1 MSIRRHWK
9 KLLIITLA
17 LLIAAAGL
25 IGYRTYVMADQA
37 VQSVTKSGSIADLL
51 KPEALNGESTGV
63 VNVLIA
69 GNSAADPNH
78 GGALL
83 TDSIIVAS
91 YNLSAKQ
98 LTLISI
104 PRDLY
109 VNVNGNYM
117 KINAAYTN
125 GGMDTLKAVVEKVT
139 GLTINH
145 QVLVDYAAVRDMIDA
160 VGGIDINIG
169 SSDPRGIYDPMVGF
183 SIGNGVQHLT
193 GDQALLLARSR
204 NDPTYDGRIPYGLPN
219 GDFDRQANQRKI
231 IEALLGKIASSA
243 TLVNSTELQSM
254 ISSLSGNVSSDFTVG
269 QLRRAYDLS
278 KEVATTHSITI
289 RGVDG
294 NILLRDYK
302 TVADGDALIPAGG
315 IGSYSAIQ
323 AYINRTISAQ
333 PAASTSAGSTP

>member
-1 MSIRRHWK
+1 MFIRRNWK
-9 KLLIITLA
+9 KFLLVFLA
-17 LLIAAAGL
+17 LVVTVAGV
-25 IGYRTYVMADQA
+25 IGYRTYAMADKA
-37 VQSVTKSGSIADLL
+37 VQTVTKSGSIVDLL

-69 GNSAADPNH
+69 GNSADDSNH

-98 LTLISI
+98 LTLVSI

-109 VNVNGNYM
+109 VDVNGSYM

-125 GGMDTLKAVVEKVT
+125 GGMDELKSVVEAVT

-145 QVLVDYAAVRDMIDA
+145 QVLINYAAVRDMVDA
-160 VGGIDINIG
+160 VGGVDINID
-169 SSDPRGIYDPMVGF
+169 SSDPRGIYDPMIGF
-183 SIGNGVQHLT
+183 SIANGVQHLT
-193 GDQALLLARSR
+193 GDQALLLARCR
-204 NDPTYDGRIPYGLPN
+204 NDPTYDGRVPYGLPN

-231 IEALLGKIASSA
+231 IQALLAKISSST
-243 TLVNSTELQSM
+243 TLTDSTKLQSL

-269 QLRRAYDLS
+269 QLRRVYDLS
-278 KEVATTHSITI
+278 KEVTATNSITI

-294 NILLRDYK
+294 NILLSDYN
-302 TVADGDALIPAGG
+302 TVASGDALIPSAG
-315 IGSYSAIQ
+315 IGNYTAIQ
-323 AYINRTISAQ
+323 AYISQTITVQ
-333 PAASTSAGSTP
+333 TTTSSSTP